1 MSSSNKTPAL
11 INWLGYLAIAL
22 LLLLPVSVL
31 TVRSGAWQQGLLLYA
46 LSCLG
51 CLLIIIL
58 GALLVLL
65 PRFAGAR
72 GAILGRMLIAL
83 PGALL
88 LLSLLAGRGDYP
100 AIHDVSTD
108 TADPPIFVTAAE
120 QRGDSANTLDI
131 DPQAIAA
138 QQQAY
143 ADLQTLLTDMSI
155 DQAFDRALAVAARL
169 DWDIYHQ
176 DRNAGVIEAV
186 DTTAVMAFQDD
197 VVIRVRTNA
206 QGTLLDLRSVSRVGI
221 GDIGANAKRIRAF
234 LQAFEQSGSD

>member
-22 LLLLPVSVL
+22 LILLPVSVL
-31 TVRSGAWQQGLLLYA
+31 TVRSGAWQQGLMLYA

-51 CLLIIIL
+51 CLLIIAL
-58 GALLVLL
+58 GVLLLLL
-65 PRFAGAR
+65 PRYAGSR
-72 GAILGRMLIAL
+72 GATLGRMLIAL

-88 LLSLLAGRGDYP
+88 LISVLSGRGDYP

-108 TADPPIFVTAAE
+108 TADPPVFTAAAD
-120 QRGDSANTLDI
+120 QRGDNANTLDI

-143 ADLQTLLTDMSI
+143 ADVQTLLTEMTI
-155 DQAFDRALAVAARL
+155 DQAFDRALAVATQL

-186 DTTAVMAFQDD
+186 DTTVIMNFKDD
-197 VVIRVRTNA
+197 VVIRLRTNA
-206 QGTLLDLRSVSRVGI
+206 QGTMLDMRSVSRVGI

-234 LQAFEQSGSD
+234 LQAFKQ